1 VESAKE
7 IARDMLERLG
17 DLDFL
22 YYLVEDIVKPFET
35 ACDISD
41 RNSAEFDKICEY
53 FFGGL

>member
-1 VESAKE
+1 MESAKE